1 MSTLKEVK
9 VREIT
14 ITKAISEA
22 IDEEMERDSTVFL
35 MGEDVGKW
43 WGGNLGEFA
52 GIFDKYGPKRVL
64 DLPISETA
72 NLGGAIG
79 AAANGMRPIVDLMFV
94 DFMGVCGDELISQ
107 LQMRYMF
114 GGKVKLPLT
123 ITACCGA
130 GVSTAAQHSK
140 NMYGWFMAITGLK
153 IVTPSTPYDAKG
165 LLKSSIREDNPV
177 LFFYHKDL
185 LLRGIAGE
193 IPEGEYTVPLGKADI
208 KREGNGVTV
217 VALGLM
223 VHRALAVADKLQ
235 EKGTSIEVIDPRTLV
250 PFDKQTIIDS
260 VKKTGKL
267 VIMTEEPVTG
277 SAAGEISAIVA
288 EEAFDFLDAPIKRV
302 CAPDTPV
309 PFSSV
314 LEKAWMPDEE
324 DLIKA
329 VTEIA

>member
-1 MSTLKEVK
+1 MRK
-9 VREIT
+9 IT
-14 ITKAISEA
+14 ITQAITEA

-43 WGGNLGEFA
+43 WGGNMGEFA
-52 GIFDKYGPKRVL
+52 GLFDKHGPKRVL

-94 DFMGVCGDELISQ
+94 DFMGVCGDELINQ

-114 GGKVKLPLT
+114 GGKIKLPLT

-130 GVSTAAQHSK
+130 GLSTAAHHSK
-140 NMYGWFMAITGLK
+140 NMYGWLMAITGLK
-153 IVTPSTPYDAKG
+153 IVTPSTAYDAKG
-165 LLKSSIREDNPV
+165 LLKSAIRENNPV

-185 LLRGIAGE
+185 LLKGIEEE
-193 IPEGEYTVPLGKADI
+193 IQEEEYTIPLGKADI
-208 KREGNGVTV
+208 KREGKDVSV
-217 VALGLM
+217 VATALM
-223 VHRALAVADKLQ
+223 VHRALKAAEKLQ
-235 EKGTSIEVIDPRTLV
+235 EKDISIEVVDPRTLV
-250 PFDKQTIIDS
+250 PLDKQAIIDS

-267 VIMTEEPVTG
+267 VIMTEEPLTG

-288 EEAFDFLDAPIKRV
+288 EEAFDSLDAPIKRV

-309 PFSSV
+309 PFSPF
-314 LEKAWMPDEE
+314 LEKIWMPDEE

-329 VTEIA
+329 VTEIM